1 MSKPNIN
8 IACIDARTDL
18 FEILAGARSL
28 DELRAIEPVAQE
40 VRTKYMDELMNVDAR
55 ELAIHRRMSRMNYSR
70 RCAEASAAQVYR
82 KRGLPL
88 APGMEI
94 GSLVRWDILRYV
106 FILNDAPQLASR
118 CSAAI

>member
-40 VRTKYMDELMNVDAR
+40 
-55 ELAIHRRMSRMNYSR
+55 
-70 RCAEASAAQVYR
+70 
-82 KRGLPL
+82 G
-88 APGMEI
+88 
-94 GSLVRWDILRYV
+94 GSYKVHG
-106 FILNDAPQLASR
+106 
-118 CSAAI
+118 

>member
-55 ELAIHRRMSRMNYSR
+55 ELAIHQRWSTIAKKKQSLR
-70 RCAEASAAQVYR
+70 RCRHIRNVDCHWLQ
-82 KRGLPL
+82 G
-88 APGMEI
+88 
-94 GSLVRWDILRYV
+94 
-106 FILNDAPQLASR
+106 
-118 CSAAI
+118 